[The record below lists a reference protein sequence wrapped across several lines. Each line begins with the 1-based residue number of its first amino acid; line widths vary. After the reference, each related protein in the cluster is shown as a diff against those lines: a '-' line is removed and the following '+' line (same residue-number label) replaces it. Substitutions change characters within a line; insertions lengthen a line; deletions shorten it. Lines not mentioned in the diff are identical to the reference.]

1 VLCNVTHIA
10 RLRSS
15 LLDKSNR
22 TAEAGFPQHLSPTL
36 LNNLLIVGCGI
47 LIKETVNLNKLKNH
61 VGLLAGNRQTK
72 TDSHYRR
79 LTASADRPLF
89 NDKTAQRKLW
99 IGPPKRWLI

>member
-1 VLCNVTHIA
+1 MLCNVTHIA

-15 LLDKSNR
+15 LLDKSKD
-22 TAEAGFPQHLSPTL
+22 FVQHLSPAL

-72 TDSHYRR
+72 TCLLYTSRCV
-79 LTASADRPLF
+79 
-89 NDKTAQRKLW
+89 
-99 IGPPKRWLI
+99 